1 MRPSKSEQQQAA
13 QVAQEVIMAKLGG
26 SVCPVH
32 NAFAASGFGSKD
44 RYFVIARRLGYNVRK
59 MGGSWFESEDERVS
73 EDGE

>member
-13 QVAQEVIMAKLGG
+13 QVAQEVIMAKLSG

-32 NAFAASGFGSKD
+32 DAFAASGFGSKD